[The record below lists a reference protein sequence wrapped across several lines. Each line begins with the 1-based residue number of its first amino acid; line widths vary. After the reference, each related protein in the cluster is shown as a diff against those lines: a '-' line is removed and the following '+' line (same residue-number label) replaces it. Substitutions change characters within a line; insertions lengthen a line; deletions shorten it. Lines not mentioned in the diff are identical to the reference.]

1 MDEIRLRDIDA
12 FIGAEKN
19 HIIRDIA
26 RLVAINSV
34 EGKPE
39 EGAPYGRAAREAL
52 GLGLEIAQELGLSV
66 RNCEDRIGYAQ
77 IGEAEDYLATITHV
91 DVVPAGEGWT
101 GDPFTLRERDG
112 YLIGRGVMDDKGPS
126 VLCLYAFKYL
136 KDRRLHLRYSV
147 RAILGSNEETGMG
160 DVRYYLDNY
169 PAPVFCFSPDSGFP
183 VCNGEKG
190 IFRGRIVSR
199 TKLDRIA
206 DIRGGIA
213 GNVVPDK
220 AEAWIRGERP
230 EASERV
236 SVEAAGELWHLTAR
250 GVGGH
255 ASTPK
260 GTVNAIGVLVD
271 YLLEKKL
278 VGRE

>member
-77 IGEAEDYLATITHV
+77 IGEAEDDLAPITHV

-101 GDPFTLRERDG
+101 GDPFTL
-112 YLIGRGVMDDKGPS
+112 LVMFLP
-126 VLCLYAFKYL
+126 L
-136 KDRRLHLRYSV
+136 
-147 RAILGSNEETGMG
+147 
-160 DVRYYLDNY
+160 
-169 PAPVFCFSPDSGFP
+169 
-183 VCNGEKG
+183 
-190 IFRGRIVSR
+190 
-199 TKLDRIA
+199 
-206 DIRGGIA
+206 
-213 GNVVPDK
+213 
-220 AEAWIRGERP
+220 
-230 EASERV
+230 
-236 SVEAAGELWHLTAR
+236 
-250 GVGGH
+250 
-255 ASTPK
+255 
-260 GTVNAIGVLVD
+260 
-271 YLLEKKL
+271 YLLYEFGIL
-278 VGRE
+278 LAVR